1 MKPEDITNIING
13 VGVKVSEAVQ
23 AATKPLE
30 ERLAALEAVKNGAP
44 AVEPVAPVSPAA
56 PAATA
61 APQALTAVLHDEGH
75 AAVKNGF
82 LAGLDAETPY
92 TIEEV
97 RASMTATK

>member
-13 VGVKVSEAVQ
+13 VGVKVSEAVKE
-23 AATKPLE
+23 ATKPLE

-44 AVEPVAPVSPAA
+44 AVEPVAPVV

-82 LAGLDAETPY
+82 LAGLDTETPY